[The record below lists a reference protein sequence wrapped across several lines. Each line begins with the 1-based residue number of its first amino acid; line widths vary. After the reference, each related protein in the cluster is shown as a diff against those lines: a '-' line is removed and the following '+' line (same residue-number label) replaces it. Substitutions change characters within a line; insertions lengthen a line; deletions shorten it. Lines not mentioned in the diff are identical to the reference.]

1 MRQIEPKEVEL
12 IEFLAK
18 AAGVCLSLY
27 EKQPVWVVNPQMKSL
42 RADYCPKGC
51 RVFALI
57 SYQFDDLDNVP
68 VVVLARF
75 LTDEAKSFLK
85 DKAGNKYLGIE
96 EAENG
101 SNVYS
106 SSSPDGEFIDEPGLW
121 SLERF
126 NELVT

>member
-68 VVVLARF
+68 VVVSLL
-75 LTDEAKSFLK
+75 LTK
-85 DKAGNKYLGIE
+85 DKRF
-96 EAENG
+96 
-101 SNVYS
+101 
-106 SSSPDGEFIDEPGLW
+106 GELDFWKVDDTPLMALPHSTRDLFEC
-121 SLERF
+121 
-126 NELVT
+126 